1 MKKWMKT
8 IPVLAVGAAAL
19 TFGWG
24 LTGARAADTEAELI
38 ADNIYIG
45 EVAVGGMTAVEA
57 EEAVNAYVQSL
68 AEETV
73 ALSANG
79 NTLTPTVAEL
89 GLSEDVDAAVSDAV
103 NYGKTGNLVERY
115 KAQKDLEHE
124 SEVLPMVSS
133 DESVDAFMLNLNYY
147 GYSWMNINEI
157 VFKIG
162 DNRCFFTSDQG
173 PINVR
178 QESYSNGIVK
188 EQLLIVLDANS
199 ISFMQ
204 DFIEHRDEEILVRF
218 SGADSVMDFALTKEI
233 KDATIGLYD
242 RYVMAGGTQPES
254 LQTVTDLHCIKMQVL
269 NREV

>member
-115 KAQKDLEHE
+115 KAQKDL
-124 SEVLPMVSS
+124 
-133 DESVDAFMLNLNYY
+133 
-147 GYSWMNINEI
+147 
-157 VFKIG
+157 
-162 DNRCFFTSDQG
+162 
-173 PINVR
+173 
-178 QESYSNGIVK
+178 
-188 EQLLIVLDANS
+188 
-199 ISFMQ
+199 
-204 DFIEHRDEEILVRF
+204 
-218 SGADSVMDFALTKEI
+218 
-233 KDATIGLYD
+233 
-242 RYVMAGGTQPES
+242 
-254 LQTVTDLHCIKMQVL
+254 
-269 NREV
+269 

>member
-24 LTGARAADTEAELI
+24 LTGARAAGTEAELI

-115 KAQKDLEHE
+115 KAQKDLEQTTYRIMADT
-124 SEVLPMVSS
+124 VCYLQSS
-133 DESVDAFMLNLNYY
+133 PERAQMMDPATYQAYLYYKECCASV
-147 GYSWMNINEI
+147 
-157 VFKIG
+157 
-162 DNRCFFTSDQG
+162 
-173 PINVR
+173 
-178 QESYSNGIVK
+178 
-188 EQLLIVLDANS
+188 
-199 ISFMQ
+199 
-204 DFIEHRDEEILVRF
+204 
-218 SGADSVMDFALTKEI
+218 
-233 KDATIGLYD
+233 
-242 RYVMAGGTQPES
+242 
-254 LQTVTDLHCIKMQVL
+254 
-269 NREV
+269 